1 MVRSALY
8 AGITTTTFLPL
19 IILEAI
25 YPHSADSID
34 GLIVSPHGID
44 RFHPSNIMGTDD
56 VCSWSRLVEDQLFR
70 GTHRGVQTVIVRIH
84 KRRER
89 TQNLVLCPFSAFM
102 NPDYYGLHSTV
113 RPPKQLVFNKP
124 APGTY
129 IISAH
134 NVAWMK
140 AVDAMWRNYQPV
152 NRIGGMWVYRF

>member
-89 TQNLVLCPFSAFM
+89 TQNQVLDSFFFNVRSGLLQTFSPI
-102 NPDYYGLHSTV
+102 NIGIV
-113 RPPKQLVFNKP
+113 Q
-124 APGTY
+124 
-129 IISAH
+129 I
-134 NVAWMK
+134 
-140 AVDAMWRNYQPV
+140 VDRKSV
-152 NRIGGMWVYRF
+152 V